1 MGYSL
6 CGRKKSDVTEETLH
20 IGIHSINFF
29 KNSVSGFTRF
39 KRVEKNKEW
48 ENNL

>member
-6 CGRKKSDVTEETLH
+6 QDRKKSDMTEGTLH
-20 IGIHSINFF
+20 TCIYNINFF

-39 KRVEKNKEW
+39 KTVEKNNEW